1 MKLKDILAI
10 SGKSGLYK
18 YISQGRNGII
28 VESFDDKKR
37 LAIPASTKV
46 SALDDI
52 AIFTANEEVPLVD
65 VFKILYKKED
75 GKQTIDHKSSNEQLI
90 ALFETILP
98 EYDRER
104 VYISDMKKLVQWYN
118 ILLSL
123 NLIDLVEEV
132 EEEKTKDKIE
142 EPKDQK
148 DQKDKKNKGGAAAKK
163 QIKQSAAN
171 KPKQPAK
178 KGGNIKAGG

>member
-18 YISQGRNGII
+18 FVSQGRNGII
-28 VESFDDKKR
+28 VESFEDKKR
-37 LAIPASTKV
+37 SAIPASTKV

-52 AIFTANEEVPLVD
+52 AIFTETEEIPLAK
-65 VFKILYKKED
+65 VFKIIFEKED
-75 GKQTIDHKSSNEQLI
+75 GKPTIDHKSSNDKLI
-90 ALFETILP
+90 AMFDTILP

-104 VYISDMKKLVQWYN
+104 VYVSDMKKLFQWYN
-118 ILLSL
+118 ILVGL
-123 NLIDLVEEV
+123 NMIDLVEEV
-132 EEEKTKDKIE
+132 EEEKTLDKIE

-148 DQKDKKNKGGAAAKK
+148 EKNKKKEAPVKK

>member
-18 YISQGRNGII
+18 YVSQGRNGII
-28 VESFDDKKR
+28 VESFDDQKR

-52 AIFTANEEVPLVD
+52 AIFTETEEVPLSN
-65 VFKILYKKED
+65 VFKILFKKED
-75 GKQTIDHKSSNEQLI
+75 GKPTIDHKSSNEQLK

-98 EYDRER
+98 EYDRDR

-118 ILLSL
+118 ILVGL
-123 NLIDLVEEV
+123 NMIDLVEEV
-132 EEEKTKDKIE
+132 EEEKTKDKLE
-142 EPKDQK
+142 EPK
-148 DQKDKKNKGGAAAKK
+148 DQKDKKNKTVAAPKK

-178 KGGNIKAGG
+178 KSGNIKAGG